1 MTDYQLNVL
10 EEIRDDC
17 NVCMEALT
25 VLVPRAANKKTE
37 DNVYNFILR
46 KCEDMKHKLYDWLE
60 DDNDDEL
67 VRIRY
72 KTLKYINSVIEC
84 AVSLRDL

>member
-17 NVCMEALT
+17 DVCMEALK

-37 DNVYNFILR
+37 NNVYSFILR
-46 KCEDMKHKLYDWLE
+46 KCEDMKCKLHDWFD
-60 DDNDDEL
+60 DDNDDEQ

-72 KTLKYINSVIEC
+72 NALKLINCVIDC
-84 AVSLRDL
+84 AVALRDL

>member
-37 DNVYNFILR
+37 NNVYGFILR
-46 KCEDMKHKLYDWLE
+46 KCEDMKYKLYDWLE

-67 VRIRY
+67 VRVRY
-72 KTLKYINSVIEC
+72 ITLKLINSVIEC